1 MKRSLK
7 NVIMILL
14 IAIMAFSIFF
24 TIRIVVKE
32 NEDQNTVKL
41 EMSMGESVQQ
51 SNMQDDKSL
60 ENPPDNAM
68 GNTENSETNKMPM
81 PDNLEKMP
89 NGNGDNVGPA
99 QDFVGEKQS
108 IAFGYYIAF
117 IIESAILSLAFT
129 YLILSSFNK
138 KMFLETFE
146 SKDKLIIY
154 LLFTILLTIVIS
166 FVSIYMATKSFAP
179 YGNNGENVNMEQKN
193 QNSSNISYTSSKE
206 INSNENVDGESYTS
220 SSSDENAVLLTGDI
234 NSTMSNITVEK
245 SGDSDGGDNTSFYGN
260 NSAILAKGGANI
272 TIENSEISTDATGA
286 NGVFSYGG
294 SATTNNSSSDGTTVK
309 ISNSKIVTKKD
320 NSGGIMT
327 TGGGNMEAY
336 NLDITTYGISS
347 AAIRTDRGGGNVT
360 VDGGNY
366 NTKGQGSPSI
376 YSTANISVK
385 NSTLVSEASEG
396 VVIEG
401 KNSVTLENCELT
413 DTNNKLN
420 GKSTTYK
427 NIFLYQSMS
436 GDAADGSAEFTAKNN
451 KIITNKGDTLYVT
464 NTKASIYLYNNEI
477 VNNDSEGD
485 FLRIKAD
492 SWGNSGKNGG
502 DVKLTLENQKV
513 YGNIVVDSISTLDT
527 SFINE
532 SYFEGKINSENTAKS
547 ITLKLDSTSKIKLT
561 GDSFITS
568 FENANSS
575 NSNIDFNGFKLYVN
589 GSAIN

>member
-24 TIRIVVKE
+24 TIKISAE
-32 NEDQNTVKL
+32 QNEDKNIVKP
-41 EMSMGESVQQ
+41 EMPMGESAPQ

-60 ENPPDNAM
+60 KNPPDNAM
-68 GNTENSETNKMPM
+68 GNEENSETNKMPM

-89 NGNGDNVGPA
+89 NGNGDNVGPV
-99 QDFVGEKQS
+99 QDFGGEKQS
-108 IAFGYYIAF
+108 ISFGYYIAF
-117 IIESAILSLAFT
+117 IIEGTILSLAFT
-129 YLILSSFNK
+129 YLILSSLNK
-138 KMFLETFE
+138 KTFGETFE

-154 LLFTILLTIVIS
+154 VLFTILLTIVIS

-179 YGNNGENVNMEQKN
+179 YGNAGENANMEQKN

-206 INSNENVDGESYTS
+206 INISENVDGESYTS

-260 NSAILAKGGANI
+260 NSAILAKSGANV

-385 NSTLVSEASEG
+385 NATLVSEASEG

-436 GDAADGSAEFTAKNN
+436 GDAADGSAEFTAKSN

-477 VNNDSEGD
+477 VNNDSEGN

-502 DVKLTLENQKV
+502 DVTLTLENQKV

-561 GDSFITS
+561 GDSFVTS

>member
-1 MKRSLK
+1 
-7 NVIMILL
+7 
-14 IAIMAFSIFF
+14 
-24 TIRIVVKE
+24 
-32 NEDQNTVKL
+32 
-41 EMSMGESVQQ
+41 
-51 SNMQDDKSL
+51 
-60 ENPPDNAM
+60 
-68 GNTENSETNKMPM
+68 
-81 PDNLEKMP
+81 
-89 NGNGDNVGPA
+89 
-99 QDFVGEKQS
+99 
-108 IAFGYYIAF
+108 
-117 IIESAILSLAFT
+117 
-129 YLILSSFNK
+129 
-138 KMFLETFE
+138 
-146 SKDKLIIY
+146 
-154 LLFTILLTIVIS
+154 
-166 FVSIYMATKSFAP
+166 
-179 YGNNGENVNMEQKN
+179 
-193 QNSSNISYTSSKE
+193 
-206 INSNENVDGESYTS
+206 
-220 SSSDENAVLLTGDI
+220 
-234 NSTMSNITVEK
+234 
-245 SGDSDGGDNTSFYGN
+245 
-260 NSAILAKGGANI
+260 
-272 TIENSEISTDATGA
+272 
-286 NGVFSYGG
+286 
-294 SATTNNSSSDGTTVK
+294 
-309 ISNSKIVTKKD
+309 
-320 NSGGIMT
+320 MT

-376 YSTANISVK
+376 YSTADISVK
-385 NSTLVSEASEG
+385 NATLVSEASEG

-401 KNSVTLENCELT
+401 KNSVTLANCELT

-451 KIITNKGDTLYVT
+451 KIIINKGDTLYVT

-477 VNNDSEGD
+477 VNNDSEGN

-492 SWGNSGKNGG
+492 SWGNSEKNGG
-502 DVKLTLENQKV
+502 DVTLTLENQKV
-513 YGNIVVDSISTLDT
+513 YGNIAVDSISTLDT

>member
-1 MKRSLK
+1 
-7 NVIMILL
+7 
-14 IAIMAFSIFF
+14 
-24 TIRIVVKE
+24 
-32 NEDQNTVKL
+32 
-41 EMSMGESVQQ
+41 
-51 SNMQDDKSL
+51 
-60 ENPPDNAM
+60 
-68 GNTENSETNKMPM
+68 
-81 PDNLEKMP
+81 
-89 NGNGDNVGPA
+89 
-99 QDFVGEKQS
+99 
-108 IAFGYYIAF
+108 
-117 IIESAILSLAFT
+117 
-129 YLILSSFNK
+129 
-138 KMFLETFE
+138 
-146 SKDKLIIY
+146 
-154 LLFTILLTIVIS
+154 
-166 FVSIYMATKSFAP
+166 MATKSFAP
-179 YGNNGENVNMEQKN
+179 YGNNGENSNMEQKN

-245 SGDSDGGDNTSFYGN
+245 SGDSDSGDNTSFYGN

-272 TIENSEISTDATGA
+272 AIENSEISTDATGA

-385 NSTLVSEASEG
+385 NATLVSEASEG

-502 DVKLTLENQKV
+502 DVTLTLENQKV